1 MGSLVRN
8 RRRRLD
14 TFWRRL
20 RYDHKADINVRERVS
35 EMPSS
40 SVNTISMI
48 YPGLV
53 VDMNSTGMKCLPQSK
68 IPIAQGIVL
77 HDWHAEILAIRSFNR
92 FLLDECYSLASAQR
106 ENSEYIRL
114 RSPEER
120 TEVYFQPYA
129 LKDGISL
136 HMYCSEAP
144 CRFFKINLDLK
155 IILID
160 YLGGDASMELTM
172 AAQDDSTPWD
182 MPPSAAFSS
191 SFTNDASANSH
202 LDSNIVVFNSSSSV
216 LDSQLLG
223 RGYFSALGI
232 VRRKPSRP
240 DAPPT
245 VSKSCS
251 DKIALKQCTSLFSS
265 ITSVLISP
273 SNAYLSSVILPE
285 SQCSLEG
292 CTRAFSASGRM
303 AKLIRT
309 DWQNGYS
316 FKPFEIKTSSR
327 EFGFS
332 RRQAVPAGDS
342 LVPSNISASW
352 TPYQLETLI
361 GGVLQGRKQGD
372 IRGASRVCKSRMW
385 RTALDISALVDASQ
399 IEECLKKSRY
409 IDVKRDGLLAERES
423 VKEDVRHGPLEGW
436 IRNSGGEEF
445 YLQSGVKDHRKT

>member
-1 MGSLVRN
+1 MGASSNDIADAVLKQFDDLPKKAKPLHRGGGIREWVPLCGIVAEGRESLTC
-8 RRRRLD
+8 LA
-14 TFWRRL
+14 L
-20 RYDHKADINVRERVS
+20 A
-35 EMPSS
+35 
-40 SVNTISMI
+40 
-48 YPGLV
+48 
-53 VDMNSTGMKCLPQSK
+53 TGMKCLPQSK

-144 CRFFKINLDLK
+144 C
-155 IILID
+155 
-160 YLGGDASMELTM
+160 GDASMELTM
-172 AAQDDSTPWD
+172 AAQDDSTPWNV
-182 MPPSAAFSS
+182 PPSAAFSS
-191 SFTNDASANSH
+191 SF
-202 LDSNIVVFNSSSSV
+202 I

-265 ITSVLISP
+265 ITSVLITP

-309 DWQNGYS
+309 DWENGYS
-316 FKPFEIKTSSR
+316 FKPFEIKCSSR

-332 RRQAVPAGDS
+332 RRQAVPTGDS

-399 IEECLKKSRY
+399 IEECLKKFRY
-409 IDVKRDGLLAERES
+409 IDVKRDSLLAERES

-445 YLQSGVKDHRKT
+445 YLQSEVKDHRKT